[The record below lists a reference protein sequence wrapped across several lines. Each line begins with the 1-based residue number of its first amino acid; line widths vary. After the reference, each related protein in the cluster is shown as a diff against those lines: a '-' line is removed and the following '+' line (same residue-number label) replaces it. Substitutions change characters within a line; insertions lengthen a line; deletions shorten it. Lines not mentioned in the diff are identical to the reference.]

1 LLIYSRQFS
10 AIQPRSARRRRVNT
24 GGARIGSFPGWIRF
38 INLKVKSKEGDKP
51 MKEKANLFSKS
62 TNRRSF
68 LKNGTVAGAATVG
81 AGLLTGRSFA
91 FEREED
97 EDGAPITKGDI
108 AILKFLQA
116 LEQVEDDL
124 WRQYAELGGTVDS
137 EFSGL
142 TTPNGPYTQSLLLLD
157 GDMPQYIHDNTDD
170 EISHQRFLGNY
181 LASKGVKSADLSP
194 FRVLPS
200 SQADGADKT
209 AKRLTNLTQ
218 LTIDT
223 SFWTRYRSVTNPDF
237 DPKAKFA
244 QAVPTL
250 NTGMHAA
257 IPRTNADTANQN
269 LINAIAFTAGFHFAF
284 IEQGGSSLYPTL
296 AQKVTNLEVLRI
308 LLSIGPSETMH
319 FQTWQDKAG
328 NANSGNPDLTVIDPV
343 NGSTV
348 TFTDLHVAQGESANE
363 TDNAG
368 NVLQANLIM
377 PEPTHFLDEKFGPV
391 AIIRPTTTKLNGA
404 VASVQGFVD
413 DNLFLD
419 PKTGKNTAIVGM
431 LMELAEEA
439 DEARRRF

>member
-1 LLIYSRQFS
+1 
-10 AIQPRSARRRRVNT
+10 
-24 GGARIGSFPGWIRF
+24 
-38 INLKVKSKEGDKP
+38 